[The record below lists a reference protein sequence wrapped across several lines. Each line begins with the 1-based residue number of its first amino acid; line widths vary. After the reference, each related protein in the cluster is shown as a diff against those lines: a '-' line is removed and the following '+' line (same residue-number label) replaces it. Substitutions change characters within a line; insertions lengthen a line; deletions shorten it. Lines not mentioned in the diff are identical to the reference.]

1 MKHARRGSI
10 GFVVTVLMLL
20 PGIACASWW
29 NGNWQFRKRLT
40 IDAAVT
46 TTAGSAGIAE
56 ITLPIRLHTG
66 NFGYFND
73 VDKTGADLRFIAADD
88 KTPLDFRLERMDAGA
103 GIAVIW
109 VKLPLA
115 ALGAEHPYIWMYYG
129 SSNAKSA
136 SSNQVGDAALVASY
150 DFSEVSGPPRDGTAY
165 ASNATASTAH
175 SGAPGVIDRALG
187 FDAQSSVSLPGTPAF
202 DFDIAKGT
210 TLTAWIR
217 IDPGSAPG
225 LVYSQSGPD
234 GRLEI
239 TAGPFELNANYG
251 PAGRELRVAGPITD
265 GWHFLG
271 VTVAERLALY
281 VDGTE
286 VQAIPAPRLHLNSA
300 PILGASGT
308 AHSFSGA
315 LEGMRIAGVARPPA
329 WFALEY
335 LIQKADTTAIAYGED
350 ESRSSGGMSKELGLI
365 SRLLGSV
372 TIDGWIV
379 IALIAVVGLLSGEVL
394 ITKLRQLNRAER
406 GDRTLLDE
414 FTVRWTADA
423 ARLAASG
430 AADGARADASAGDS
444 PLQRLY
450 LRGVAELESALA
462 LPGQLRH
469 LPAEYLGVIR
479 SALDVGIVEETDA
492 LNRRLVLMTIAVSG
506 APFLGL
512 LGTVVGVMITFASI
526 AATGDVNVNTIA
538 PGVAAALFA
547 TVAGL
552 LVAIPSLFGYNF
564 VASRVGARVSAMDVF
579 SDQLVARFAAA
590 FTSRTAAAEAA
601 HAP

>member
-1 MKHARRGSI
+1 MTLLLLG
-10 GFVVTVLMLL
+10 L

-29 NGNWQFRKRLT
+29 NNDWQFRKRLT
-40 IDAAVT
+40 IDAATVT
-46 TTAGSAGIAE
+46 AAGSAGLAE
-56 ITLPIRLHTG
+56 VTVPIRLHTG

-73 VDKTGADLRFIAADD
+73 IDKTGADLRFIAADD
-88 KTPLDFRLERMDAGA
+88 KTPLEFRLERLDAGA
-103 GIAVIW
+103 GIGVAW
-109 VKLPLA
+109 VKLPIA
-115 ALGAEHPYIWMYYG
+115 SVSAEHSYLWMYYG
-129 SSNAKSA
+129 AANAKSA
-136 SSNQVGDAALVASY
+136 SSNQISDAALVASY

-165 ASNATASTAH
+165 ASNATSSTAH
-175 SGAPGVIDRALG
+175 VGVPGVIDRALG
-187 FDAQSSVSLPGTPAF
+187 FDAQSSVSLPPTPAF

-210 TLTAWIR
+210 TMSAWIR
-217 IDPGSAPG
+217 VEPGSAAG

-234 GRLEI
+234 GRFEVS
-239 TAGPFELNANYG
+239 AGPTEVSASLG
-251 PAGRELRVAGPITD
+251 PAGREVRVAGPITD
-265 GWHFLG
+265 GWHLVG
-271 VTVAERLALY
+271 IAVGERLALY
-281 VDGTE
+281 IDGTE
-286 VQAIPAPRLHLNSA
+286 VQGIPAPRIHLNAA
-300 PILGASGT
+300 PSLGASGS
-308 AHSFSGA
+308 ARSFSGA
-315 LEGMRIAGVARPPA
+315 LDDVRIAAVARMPG

-335 LIQKADTTAIAYGED
+335 STQKPDTNAIVYGED

-394 ITKLRQLNRAER
+394 LMKLRQLDRAER
-406 GDRTLLDE
+406 GDRSLLDE
-414 FTVRWTADA
+414 FTARWQSDA
-423 ARLAASG
+423 ARLAARP
-430 AADGARADASAGDS
+430 AAASAASNAQPDAVAPAS

-450 LRGVAELESALA
+450 ARGIAELESALA
-462 LPGQLRH
+462 LSGQLRH

-479 SALDVGIVEETDA
+479 SALDVGIVEETDS

-564 VASRVGARVSAMDVF
+564 IATRVGARVSAMDVF
-579 SDQLVARFAAA
+579 ADQLVARFAAA
-590 FTSRTAAAEAA
+590 FTGRTAAAEAA